1 MLACVLFYAVWC
13 FRDTH
18 FVIVHGDLIPTFTE
32 VARTVVIVVLTIVN
46 NYVADVVLLSLS
58 EFANLVEFSAGFSVL
73 YFAVEDFRTAL
84 VIGDFNVFSLAVE
97 ALSRA
102 LLVYAVWYGSDT
114 HVRIVCK
121 ELPVEACQTGPVAFV
136 VVAVGD
142 GRDTAAIRN

>member
-1 MLACVLFYAVWC
+1 VWC

-18 FVIVHGDLIPTFTE
+18 FGIVHSDLIPSFTV
-32 VARTVVIVVLTIVN
+32 VAGTVVIVVCTMV
-46 NYVADVVLLSLS
+46 YFDVADVLLLNLAD
-58 EFANLVEFSAGFSVL
+58 FALLVAFSTGCSVVH
-73 YFAVEDFRTAL
+73 FAVEDFRTAL

>member
-1 MLACVLFYAVWC
+1 VWC

-18 FVIVHGDLIPTFTE
+18 FGIVHGDLIPSFTV
-32 VARTVVIVVLTIVN
+32 VAGTVVIVVCTMVN
-46 NYVADVVLLSLS
+46 IDVADVVLLSLAD
-58 EFANLVEFSAGFSVL
+58 FANLVAFSTGCSVVH
-73 YFAVEDFRTAL
+73 FAVEDFRTAL
-84 VIGDFNVFSLAVE
+84 VIGDFNVFSLAVV

-121 ELPVEACQTGPVAFV
+121 VLPVEAFQTVTVAVV

-142 GRDTAAIRN
+142 GRDTAAI

>member
-1 MLACVLFYAVWC
+1 MWC

-18 FVIVHGDLIPTFTE
+18 FGIVHGDLIPSFTV
-32 VARTVVIVVLTIVN
+32 VAGTVVIVVCTIVN
-46 NYVADVVLLSLS
+46 IDVADVVLLSLAD
-58 EFANLVEFSAGFSVL
+58 FANLVAFSTGCSVVH
-73 YFAVEDFRTAL
+73 FAVEDFRTAL
-84 VIGDFNVFSLAVE
+84 VIGDFNVFSLAVV

-121 ELPVEACQTGPVAFV
+121 ELPVEAFQTGPVAFV

-142 GRDTAAIRN
+142 GRDTAAI

>member
-1 MLACVLFYAVWC
+1 VWC

-18 FVIVHGDLIPTFTE
+18 FGIVHGDLIPSFTV
-32 VARTVVIVVLTIVN
+32 VAGTVVIVVCTIVN
-46 NYVADVVLLSLS
+46 IDVADVVLLSLAD
-58 EFANLVEFSAGFSVL
+58 FANLVAFSTGCSVVH
-73 YFAVEDFRTAL
+73 FAVEDFRTAL

-102 LLVYAVWYGSDT
+102 LLIYAVWYGSDT

-121 ELPVEACQTGPVAFV
+121 VLPVEAFQTVAVAVV

-142 GRDTAAIRN
+142 GRDTAAI

>member
-1 MLACVLFYAVWC
+1 VWC

-18 FVIVHGDLIPTFTE
+18 FGIVHGDLIPSFTV
-32 VARTVVIVVLTIVN
+32 VAGTVVIVVCTIVN
-46 NYVADVVLLSLS
+46 IDVADVVLLSLAD
-58 EFANLVEFSAGFSVL
+58 FANLVAFSTGCSVVH
-73 YFAVEDFRTAL
+73 FAVEDFRTAL

-114 HVRIVCK
+114 HVRILCK
-121 ELPVEACQTGPVAFV
+121 ILPVEAFQTVAVAVV

-142 GRDTAAIRN
+142 GRDTAAI

>member
-1 MLACVLFYAVWC
+1 VWC

-18 FVIVHGDLIPTFTE
+18 FGIVHGDLIPSFTV
-32 VARTVVIVVLTIVN
+32 VAGTVVIVVCTIVN
-46 NYVADVVLLSLS
+46 IDVADVVLLSLAD
-58 EFANLVEFSAGFSVL
+58 FANLVAFSTGCSVVH
-73 YFAVEDFRTAL
+73 FAVEDFRTAL
-84 VIGDFNVFSLAVE
+84 VIGDFNVFSLAVV

-142 GRDTAAIRN
+142 GRDTAAI